1 MEVRARDA
9 DILEMVSVLH
19 DPDTVLRCIAE
30 RAFLKHLVHTH
41 THTPLMP
48 SLRSF
53 SYKHGVH
60 RSVGGRLQR
69 SGGGTHRGERF
80 SGKIHRSPAPKL
92 SIRWAFVINPAALAQ
107 HGATLGFKRSFSVHW
122 STDGTNSG

>member
-41 THTPLMP
+41 THTATNAFKVRFLM
-48 SLRSF
+48 
-53 SYKHGVH
+53 Y
-60 RSVGGRLQR
+60 
-69 SGGGTHRGERF
+69 T
-80 SGKIHRSPAPKL
+80 
-92 SIRWAFVINPAALAQ
+92 
-107 HGATLGFKRSFSVHW
+107 SFSVCRRAAAAFRW
-122 STDGTNSG
+122 LFTLR